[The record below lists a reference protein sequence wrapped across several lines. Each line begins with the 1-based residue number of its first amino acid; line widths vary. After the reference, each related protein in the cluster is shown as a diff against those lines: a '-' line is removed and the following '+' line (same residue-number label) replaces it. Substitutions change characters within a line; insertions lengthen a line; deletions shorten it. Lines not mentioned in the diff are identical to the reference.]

1 MKTIYI
7 EQLRAHLTFDAHPV
21 AINLVVAPFSAP
33 LDNDLHWYCRCY
45 PVPGHFS
52 LFRLRV
58 FLVNAYMI
66 SYPIFADSG
75 TMFCLDVY
83 YLARL
88 MDRMRVHEGVETDLY

>member
-66 SYPIFADSG
+66 SYFRRLGDNVLLR
-75 TMFCLDVY
+75 CL
-83 YLARL
+83 LPCTSHGQNESA
-88 MDRMRVHEGVETDLY
+88 